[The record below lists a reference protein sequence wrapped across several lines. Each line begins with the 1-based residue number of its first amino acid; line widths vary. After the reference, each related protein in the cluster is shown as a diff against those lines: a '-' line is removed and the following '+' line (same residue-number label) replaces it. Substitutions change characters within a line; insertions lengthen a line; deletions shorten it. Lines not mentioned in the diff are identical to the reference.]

1 MKRWK
6 VMALALFSA
15 FCIVACGKETPQE
28 DVTSISVGN
37 DGTIDYKI
45 VENFGTEYSIS
56 DFEAMLQEDVTQ
68 YNQGLAEG
76 AIEIAG
82 VSQNEKGNIV
92 VEMKFPSA
100 ADFNGFCNINTM
112 EEILFFYGTIEEAY
126 KAGHSLDVILHGREN
141 DTEILKKNDILNLGE
156 SKILIY
162 DARLNHDG
170 TTQTPANMRINVSG
184 QISHVSNGVVIVDK
198 NTVDISAIDG
208 LYYIILND

>member
-1 MKRWK
+1 
-6 VMALALFSA
+6 MALALFSA

-45 VENFGTEYSIS
+45 VESFGTEYSIS
-56 DFEAMLQEDVTQ
+56 DFETMLQEDVTQ
-68 YNQGLAEG
+68 YNQGLTEG

-82 VSQNEKGNIV
+82 VSQNVAGNIV

-100 ADFNGFCNINTM
+100 ADFNGFCNMNTM
-112 EEILFFYGTIEEAY
+112 EEILFFYGTIEDAY
-126 KAGHSLDVILHGREN
+126 MAGHNLDVVLHGRED
-141 DTEILKKNDILNLGE
+141 DTEILKKNDILNLGK

-170 TTQTPANMRINVSG
+170 TTQTPASMRLEVSG
-184 QISHVSNGVVIVDK
+184 QITHVSNGVVILDK
-198 NTVDISAIDG
+198 NTVDVSAIDG